1 MDGLVQKQQTD
12 QEVRVRVLTL
22 LLFFTMTDKEQLER
36 QLDALKEFPNI
47 REVKALRK
55 RIKKQ
60 LEKFA
65 KKPVKIR
72 KKKLTPYTR
81 SSKMRKYWRY
91 IRMIRNN
98 FPGLTISEIRRQF
111 SKRRKGTQVNIPD
124 VIWQNPSP

>member
-1 MDGLVQKQQTD
+1 
-12 QEVRVRVLTL
+12 
-22 LLFFTMTDKEQLER
+22 MTDKEQLER

-65 KKPVKIR
+65 KKPDKIR
-72 KKKLTPYTR
+72 KKKFTPYTR